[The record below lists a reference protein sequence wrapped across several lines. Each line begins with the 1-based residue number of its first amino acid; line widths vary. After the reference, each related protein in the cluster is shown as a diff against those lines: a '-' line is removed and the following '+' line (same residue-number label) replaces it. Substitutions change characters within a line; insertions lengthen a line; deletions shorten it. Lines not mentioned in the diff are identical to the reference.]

1 MSFWYAIGRTCEY
14 ARSTCSL
21 ILLFTAYLLVWPCLE
36 VVFVLTITRRATFSA
51 AHRLYRADWDDQRN
65 QAVFGRCANPGGH
78 GHNYV
83 LEVTVGGD
91 LDPETGMIADLKWVK
106 EVMDRYVIEHVDHRH
121 LNQDVEFLH
130 DVIPTAENLART
142 FWERLVGPISEQA
155 RLVRVR
161 VQETENNAATFEM
174 P

>member
-1 MSFWYAIGRTCEY
+1 
-14 ARSTCSL
+14 
-21 ILLFTAYLLVWPCLE
+21 LE
-36 VVFVLTITRRATFSA
+36 VSFVLTITRRATFSA
-51 AHRLYRADWDDQRN
+51 AHRLYRADWDDQHN
-65 QAVFGRCANPGGH
+65 LDIFGRCANPGGH

-83 LEVTVGGD
+83 LEVTVGGE

-106 EVMDRYVIEHVDHRH
+106 EVIDRYVIDLVDHRN
-121 LNQDVEFLH
+121 LNEDVEFLH
-130 DVIPTAENLART
+130 GVVPTAENLAQI

-161 VQETENNAATFEM
+161 VQETENNAATFES